1 MEKID
6 NIQKLLKI
14 GVVATLFS
22 IFILF
27 YYQIAYSSKLYL
39 PCPFHSFTG
48 FSCPGCGS
56 QRAIHL
62 LLHGDFLNALRHN
75 ALLIIALPFIIYCGL
90 RIISNWIFLTEYRL
104 FFLYNKRFLLI
115 ILAVII
121 FYGLTRNLSPFV
133 FS

>member
-6 NIQKLLKI
+6 NIQKLLRI

-22 IFILF
+22 ILILF
-27 YYQIAYSSKLYL
+27 YYQITYSSNLYL

-62 LLHGDFLNALRHN
+62 LLHGDFLNALRYN
-75 ALLIIALPFIIYCGL
+75 ALLTIALPFIIYCGL
-90 RIISNWIFLTEYRL
+90 RIISNWIFLTEYQL
-104 FFLYNKRFLLI
+104 SLLYNKRFLLI
-115 ILAVII
+115 ILALVIL
-121 FYGLTRNLSPFV
+121 FGLARNLSPFV